1 MNSRFGRTA
10 RIPELW
16 PMRAWRRS
24 CRDAF
29 NLPYDSACFALGDQD
44 KAKYAA
50 IGEADN
56 FVLKFRKLAQ

>member
-1 MNSRFGRTA
+1 
-10 RIPELW
+10 
-16 PMRAWRRS
+16 MRAWRRS